1 MIRNDNP
8 LALRMLRSVGVM
20 VEEAFI
26 EGFLMKIALLRA
38 IRAPKVFFFGCR
50 MMFLFVL
57 IFFKA
62 GGVRIHPT

>member
-38 IRAPKVFFFGCR
+38 IRAPKVFFSA
-50 MMFLFVL
+50 VE
-57 IFFKA
+57 
-62 GGVRIHPT
+62 